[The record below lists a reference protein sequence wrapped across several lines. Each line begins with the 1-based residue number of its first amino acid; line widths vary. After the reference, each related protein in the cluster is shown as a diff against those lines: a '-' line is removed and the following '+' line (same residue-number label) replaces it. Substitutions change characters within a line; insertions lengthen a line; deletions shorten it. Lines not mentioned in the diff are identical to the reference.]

1 MGNSTRYNTVRPGS
15 AAQGLTDAQ
24 HGELMSTVLGKP
36 WNVAV
41 FLRAA
46 IGIARALA
54 ALHRRGVVH
63 QDLSPS
69 CILIDAATGEA
80 WLTGLDLSPRLVCD
94 PPSDPTRVFARNLP
108 YMAPEQS
115 GRMNRSVDSRSDL
128 YSFGALLYEM
138 LTGTPPFSANEPMEW
153 VHYHVARQP
162 VPPADRVAGIP
173 APVSALVLKLLAKNP
188 EDRYQTAG
196 GVESDLRKCLFDW
209 ESTGHVEPF
218 ALAERDVPDWL
229 LIPERL
235 YGREREVALL
245 VDAFER
251 VLRSGRQTL
260 GLVSGHSGVGKSSVV
275 NELQRSAVNAHGLFA
290 SGKFES
296 HERDVPFAPIVR
308 AFREMLRSVL
318 LSSDAELQ
326 RWRERIMGA
335 LGDNAQLIIDLVPEV
350 GRVIGPQKPV
360 VELPP
365 QQAQARFRRVLQRF
379 IAVFAS
385 SDHPM
390 VLFVDDLQWVD
401 RATLDLL
408 RSLTTSDESMHLL
421 VVGAYRD
428 NEVGPSHPLAETL
441 SAIRSTTQVLEITLG
456 PLERR
461 DVGRLIADTLH
472 QTEDRVEPLAE
483 AVYEKTA
490 GSPFF
495 VIHFFRELAD
505 EGCLAFDDVSGIWS
519 WDLIEIHSRG
529 YTENV
534 FDLLAGKLDRLS
546 TATRAALRDLAFIST
561 GRRDVVRIVFGG
573 SADELDAAL
582 SEAIAPGLV
591 SQGDS
596 GYAFAHDRIREA
608 AYAQVPEGERAAV
621 HLRIGRTLL
630 TQLEPSAV
638 SEHIFEVVSQ
648 LNRGLRLVTSEEER
662 LRIAELNLTAG
673 QRARASCA
681 YVSALTYLAAGES
694 IISDRDWEEH
704 YRLRFA
710 LALGRAECEFLT
722 GALMDAGEHL
732 VSLKERSHDR
742 RDLVQV
748 ACLRM
753 AVYTTLDRIDLAI
766 QVGLEQ
772 LRAFGVEWSTEPP
785 NEHVRAEYDLL
796 RQRVGDRAIED
807 LLQLPSTNDSDLLD
821 QMAVLEAVLPSA
833 AFFDKNLHDL
843 AVIRMARLSVEHGVC
858 AASTQAFAH
867 LSLALGPR
875 FGDDR
880 HGYRYGN
887 LAVALAE
894 REELARLR
902 HKVYCVVAHHVLPWT
917 RPLQAALSMMR
928 RAIELAQAAGDPLY
942 AAFSANHL
950 ISIALA
956 AGVSLEL
963 VQSEAEGYLESARG
977 AGYRLAIYGYFG
989 KLGLIRALRGLPVDE
1004 LETPQVER
1012 PLQDDAGLAIAAC
1025 FYWTRR
1031 LEAYARA
1038 GDYAHALEMK
1048 ARAEHVL
1055 WTIPTFF
1062 EIADYHFYAAL
1073 AHAGAWNAA
1082 NARDATAHRDAVAS
1096 HQKQLAVWAQDCMVT
1111 FGCRDALAAA
1121 ELARIENRELDAER
1135 LYEEAIRGA
1144 HAAGAVNVEAIASE
1158 RAAQFYVGRGL
1169 DRIARTYL
1177 LHARVCYGQWGA
1189 DGMVRRLTSHTLL
1202 DEDSGDALPTV
1213 VSATSAEGLDLATAI
1228 KASQAVAGEIQLDK
1242 LVETLMVT
1250 AIQQAGA
1257 ERGVLIVKRGDDVMV
1272 EADAI
1277 TGPEAITVSGRHTP
1291 TGPTDLPDSLVRFIL
1306 RSHEPVILDDA
1317 SASGAFAADPYVV
1330 ENRARSVMGLPLLN
1344 QGQLVGVLYLENNL
1358 LPRVFT
1364 RSRIALLEL
1373 IASQAAISL
1382 ENAYLYSDLR
1392 EAQAY
1397 LAAAQRLSTTAS
1409 FGWRPSRG
1417 EIVWSDETYRIFE
1430 IDHATR
1436 PTMELVFDRTHPD
1449 DRERLREAIEDAIAR
1464 TSDWEI
1470 EHRLLMPNG
1479 TVKYLHVVSRPMLD
1493 EATGGTVYVGAV
1505 MDVTGVVESRQ
1516 ALEQANAE
1524 IQAGLRA
1531 RYQAALEERSR
1542 IAQELHDTLL
1552 QDVAGVALH
1561 LKTVELALT
1570 EEPELA
1576 ARTLAKAQLLTES
1589 ALRESRARVWD
1600 MRTQELDES
1609 DLAAALDAHGRTVTA
1624 GTDLT
1629 MTVTT
1634 HGERRRLTRRVEVA
1648 ALRIGHEALANVVK
1662 HAGAHTIEVDVD
1674 FGRGS
1679 LGLEIRDD
1687 GRGFTDAD
1695 REVAVQSGHFG
1706 LVGMQ
1711 ERAQRAG
1718 GSLSVGARPEGG
1730 TVVTLQLPLAERSPA
1745 PPA

>member
-1 MGNSTRYNTVRPGS
+1 
-15 AAQGLTDAQ
+15 
-24 HGELMSTVLGKP
+24 
-36 WNVAV
+36 
-41 FLRAA
+41 
-46 IGIARALA
+46 
-54 ALHRRGVVH
+54 
-63 QDLSPS
+63 
-69 CILIDAATGEA
+69 
-80 WLTGLDLSPRLVCD
+80 
-94 PPSDPTRVFARNLP
+94 
-108 YMAPEQS
+108 MAPEQS

-638 SEHIFEVVSQ
+638 SGAH
-648 LNRGLRLVTSEEER
+648 LRGRQPAEP
-662 LRIAELNLTAG
+662 RIAPGDVRGGAP
-673 QRARASCA
+673 
-681 YVSALTYLAAGES
+681 
-694 IISDRDWEEH
+694 SDR
-704 YRLRFA
+704 
-710 LALGRAECEFLT
+710 RAQ
-722 GALMDAGEHL
+722 
-732 VSLKERSHDR
+732 SDR
-742 RDLVQV
+742 RPTS
-748 ACLRM
+748 ASELR
-753 AVYTTLDRIDLAI
+753 VR
-766 QVGLEQ
+766 
-772 LRAFGVEWSTEPP
+772 
-785 NEHVRAEYDLL
+785 VRADL
-796 RQRVGDRAIED
+796 
-807 LLQLPSTNDSDLLD
+807 
-821 QMAVLEAVLPSA
+821 
-833 AFFDKNLHDL
+833 
-843 AVIRMARLSVEHGVC
+843 
-858 AASTQAFAH
+858 
-867 LSLALGPR
+867 
-875 FGDDR
+875 
-880 HGYRYGN
+880 
-887 LAVALAE
+887 
-894 REELARLR
+894 
-902 HKVYCVVAHHVLPWT
+902 
-917 RPLQAALSMMR
+917 
-928 RAIELAQAAGDPLY
+928 
-942 AAFSANHL
+942 
-950 ISIALA
+950 
-956 AGVSLEL
+956 
-963 VQSEAEGYLESARG
+963 
-977 AGYRLAIYGYFG
+977 
-989 KLGLIRALRGLPVDE
+989 
-1004 LETPQVER
+1004 
-1012 PLQDDAGLAIAAC
+1012 
-1025 FYWTRR
+1025 
-1031 LEAYARA
+1031 
-1038 GDYAHALEMK
+1038 
-1048 ARAEHVL
+1048 
-1055 WTIPTFF
+1055 
-1062 EIADYHFYAAL
+1062 
-1073 AHAGAWNAA
+1073 
-1082 NARDATAHRDAVAS
+1082 
-1096 HQKQLAVWAQDCMVT
+1096 
-1111 FGCRDALAAA
+1111 
-1121 ELARIENRELDAER
+1121 
-1135 LYEEAIRGA
+1135 
-1144 HAAGAVNVEAIASE
+1144 
-1158 RAAQFYVGRGL
+1158 
-1169 DRIARTYL
+1169 
-1177 LHARVCYGQWGA
+1177 
-1189 DGMVRRLTSHTLL
+1189 
-1202 DEDSGDALPTV
+1202 
-1213 VSATSAEGLDLATAI
+1213 
-1228 KASQAVAGEIQLDK
+1228 
-1242 LVETLMVT
+1242 
-1250 AIQQAGA
+1250 
-1257 ERGVLIVKRGDDVMV
+1257 
-1272 EADAI
+1272 
-1277 TGPEAITVSGRHTP
+1277 
-1291 TGPTDLPDSLVRFIL
+1291 
-1306 RSHEPVILDDA
+1306 
-1317 SASGAFAADPYVV
+1317 
-1330 ENRARSVMGLPLLN
+1330 
-1344 QGQLVGVLYLENNL
+1344 
-1358 LPRVFT
+1358 
-1364 RSRIALLEL
+1364 
-1373 IASQAAISL
+1373 
-1382 ENAYLYSDLR
+1382 
-1392 EAQAY
+1392 
-1397 LAAAQRLSTTAS
+1397 
-1409 FGWRPSRG
+1409 SRG
-1417 EIVWSDETYRIFE
+1417 
-1430 IDHATR
+1430 
-1436 PTMELVFDRTHPD
+1436 
-1449 DRERLREAIEDAIAR
+1449 
-1464 TSDWEI
+1464 
-1470 EHRLLMPNG
+1470 
-1479 TVKYLHVVSRPMLD
+1479 
-1493 EATGGTVYVGAV
+1493 
-1505 MDVTGVVESRQ
+1505 
-1516 ALEQANAE
+1516 
-1524 IQAGLRA
+1524 
-1531 RYQAALEERSR
+1531 
-1542 IAQELHDTLL
+1542 
-1552 QDVAGVALH
+1552 
-1561 LKTVELALT
+1561 
-1570 EEPELA
+1570 
-1576 ARTLAKAQLLTES
+1576 
-1589 ALRESRARVWD
+1589 
-1600 MRTQELDES
+1600 
-1609 DLAAALDAHGRTVTA
+1609 
-1624 GTDLT
+1624 
-1629 MTVTT
+1629 
-1634 HGERRRLTRRVEVA
+1634 RRVDN
-1648 ALRIGHEALANVVK
+1648 LR
-1662 HAGAHTIEVDVD
+1662 
-1674 FGRGS
+1674 
-1679 LGLEIRDD
+1679 
-1687 GRGFTDAD
+1687 
-1695 REVAVQSGHFG
+1695 
-1706 LVGMQ
+1706 
-1711 ERAQRAG
+1711 
-1718 GSLSVGARPEGG
+1718 P
-1730 TVVTLQLPLAERSPA
+1730 
-1745 PPA
+1745 